1 MTNVEMSD
9 KISELCRHSPWYA
22 EYQFRD
28 EAEELDWESIA
39 VIEDHAGG
47 IVSNRTHDYNYYGS
61 TESYARGVSNA
72 EAIIE
77 ILEEVDPNEEH
88 WSYGPADSFIYNP
101 TNREVQRT
109 VADIEGRLAAWPF
122 LNEDRA
128 NEIEWEENHPNDYE
142 CHAEEGCGCEVSS
155 HECSEQVEGLAYD
168 GAIDLDSE
176 EYECP
181 VCLEDLPIEK
191 EDLEKVRRG
200 VAERFHHDLTA
211 AGQITVM
218 DIVKGQD
225 A

>member
-1 MTNVEMSD
+1 MDIEVAKELGS
-9 KISELCRHSPWYA
+9 LCRHSPWYA

-28 EAEELDWESIA
+28 IADDLGWAEIA
-39 VIEDHAGG
+39 AIEDHAGG
-47 IVSNRTHDYNYYGS
+47 LVSNRTHGWNYYGS

-77 ILEEVDPNEEH
+77 ALEDEDPNEDH
-88 WSYGPADSFIYNP
+88 WTYGPADTFVYNP
-101 TNREVQRT
+101 KHEPIRRT
-109 VADIEGRLAAWPF
+109 VADIEGRLAAWPY

-128 NEIEWEENHPNDYE
+128 SEIEWEENHPNDHE
-142 CHAEEGCGCEVSS
+142 CHADEGCSCEVSS
-155 HECSEQVEGLAYD
+155 HECLDQVQGLAYE
-168 GAIDLDSE
+168 GALDLDDD

-181 VCLEDLPIEK
+181 VCLEDLPIEAK
-191 EDLEKVRRG
+191 ERERVRLG
-200 VAERFHHDLTA
+200 IAERFHDDLKA